1 MRAKYGLELGTG
13 YEIARNA
20 ANIPL
25 HTGLGYYY
33 GTELGAGLGLDET
46 AQRRIGTYGAV
57 SAGLSSAGTFMDSLW
72 KRREAK
78 ERNAYL
84 QSLDYV
90 NQPYDRYAYNSN
102 LGGPLQGNYFERGG
116 LTKYQDGN
124 QVPPISEDEL
134 MGNYLTAQQYRKQL
148 SDRLKALEEEQAY
161 VKQVRQ
167 QIPQQAAK
175 RVGNTRTRTRLPSGS
190 FYCNTR
196 SCEVLQDA
204 GARVASRTRSVR
216 NSGYYEPGDPMPI
229 IPGNQSFM
237 ARAEDLGFQQVR
249 TPESGDLVQYLH
261 YPSMVPRHSVIYK
274 QRGARP
280 GTHDV
285 FSDPGEGTGYY
296 LRDDAQI
303 PQDIKVWRYV
313 GQTPQLEA
321 QYAQLQREAA
331 PYINRPMPDAPTL
344 PTRYPSEIPTY
355 FNNITPAEQEP
366 AIVLPDPVQV
376 GNEVMYRVSTNP
388 KRPLFPE
395 ERRSGLIRDFNI
407 PNPRLASNK
416 EGGLIKRA
424 DGSYSKRGL
433 WDNIRDNIGSGR
445 KPTKEMLE
453 QERKIKA
460 KMQPGG
466 KVTHQMA
473 AETPDGNNWVV
484 FPTVDYNSKDK
495 TWIKFEDPWQAY
507 DYHAENNSLLNVPSE
522 ELAMYYAQEGLI
534 PHGGKVNPRLK
545 SMSEKLSKQN
555 KSIGWIDRGL
565 NPQDYPALQGSEFD
579 TMPTGASVKQKLEEG
594 GSVRNGTTKRSTR
607 QGKKMAVY
615 MDGTWHHFGD
625 SSMDDYRTHKSEKR
639 REAFYSRH
647 KKNLQ
652 GDSSRAKAFRVY
664 ARKTWQDGGMAP
676 ESPVIDSSVPI
687 TPITKVDPNT
697 ALTRRDD
704 PSVIDAAQYGMMRM
718 ITGRSEPPSAALMR
732 RGWTHPV
739 PLIAADVILDPAN
752 AIPFMGQGKLIT
764 KIPKVI
770 NRVYRAMDLG
780 DNISD
785 GVDVTVKSGQQR
797 RYNRGDSY
805 KMGGYNPD
813 IKPCYKCGGKVKM
826 QEGGEVDFYDSEP
839 EQLYIDHVG
848 DQDTSFTREVGPE
861 DAYKPL
867 ETYAPMI
874 TPTNPNAPK
883 GGSIAVTHNNPGNI
897 KFGKFAQS
905 LGAEPGRPATDGGI
919 FAVFPNLETGLA
931 AQRRLLTSANYRNLT
946 VNAAMKRWSNSG
958 YGGEIYPSIANKRM
972 SDLTESELKEL
983 QRRQIKREDGNMYR
997 AIYGQ

>member
-1 MRAKYGLELGTG
+1 MRAKYGLNLGTG

-25 HTGLGYYY
+25 QTGLGYYY

-57 SAGLSSAGTFMDSLW
+57 SAGLTSAGTFMDSLW

-116 LTKYQDGN
+116 Y
-124 QVPPISEDEL
+124 ISEI
-134 MGNYLTAQQYRKQL
+134 
-148 SDRLKALEEEQAY
+148 EEMM
-161 VKQVRQ
+161 K
-167 QIPQQAAK
+167 
-175 RVGNTRTRTRLPSGS
+175 
-190 FYCNTR
+190 
-196 SCEVLQDA
+196 
-204 GARVASRTRSVR
+204 
-216 NSGYYEPGDPMPI
+216 
-229 IPGNQSFM
+229 
-237 ARAEDLGFQQVR
+237 
-249 TPESGDLVQYLH
+249 
-261 YPSMVPRHSVIYK
+261 
-274 QRGARP
+274 
-280 GTHDV
+280 
-285 FSDPGEGTGYY
+285 
-296 LRDDAQI
+296 
-303 PQDIKVWRYV
+303 
-313 GQTPQLEA
+313 
-321 QYAQLQREAA
+321 
-331 PYINRPMPDAPTL
+331 
-344 PTRYPSEIPTY
+344 
-355 FNNITPAEQEP
+355 
-366 AIVLPDPVQV
+366 
-376 GNEVMYRVSTNP
+376 
-388 KRPLFPE
+388 
-395 ERRSGLIRDFNI
+395 
-407 PNPRLASNK
+407 
-416 EGGLIKRA
+416 GGLIKRA
-424 DGSYSKRGL
+424 DGSYSQRGL
-433 WDNIRDNIGSGR
+433 WDNIRANKGSGR

-473 AETPDGNNWVV
+473 AETPDGDNWSV
-484 FPTVDYNSKDK
+484 FPTVDYDVKNK
-495 TWIKFEDPWQAY
+495 TWIKFDDPWQAY
-507 DYHAENNSLLNVPSE
+507 DYHAQNNSLLNVPSE

-534 PHGGKVNPRLK
+534 PHGGKVDPRLRG
-545 SMSEKLSKQN
+545 MSEKLSKQN

-565 NPQDYPALQGSEFD
+565 NPQNYPVLQGSEFD
-579 TMPTGASVKQKLEEG
+579 SMPTGVPVKQKLEEG

-652 GDSSRAKAFRVY
+652 GDSPRAKAFRVY
-664 ARKTWQDGGMAP
+664 ARKTWQDGGLTP
-676 ESPVIDSSVPI
+676 ESSIIDSSVPI
-687 TPITKVDPNT
+687 SPITKIDPNT
-697 ALTRRDD
+697 PLIRRDD
-704 PSVIDAAQYGMMRM
+704 PSIIDGPQYGMMRM
-718 ITGRSEPPSAALMR
+718 ITGRSEAPSDALMR
-732 RGWTHPV
+732 WGITHPV
-739 PLIAADVILDPAN
+739 PLIVADVMLDPTN
-752 AIPFMGQGKLIT
+752 AIPFMGQGKMVA
-764 KIPKVI
+764 KIPKAI
-770 NRVYRAMDLG
+770 NRVYRAIDLG

-805 KMGGYNPD
+805 KMGGYNPS

-826 QEGGEVDFYDSEP
+826 QEGGEVDFYDSDP

-848 DQDTSFTREVGPE
+848 NQDTTFTREVGPE
-861 DAYKPL
+861 EAYKPL

-874 TPTNPNAPK
+874 NPQAPK
-883 GGSIAVTHNNPGNI
+883 GGSIAVSHNNPGNI

-905 LGAEPGRPATDGGI
+905 LGAQPGRPATDGGI

-958 YGGEIYPSIANKRM
+958 YGGEIYPAIANKKV

>member
-1 MRAKYGLELGTG
+1 MRAKYGLDLGTG

-20 ANIPL
+20 ARIPL
-25 HTGLGYYY
+25 ETGLGYYY

-46 AQRRIGTYGAV
+46 AQRRIGTYGAI
-57 SAGLSSAGTFMDSLW
+57 SSGLSSAGTFMDSLW

-116 LTKYQDGN
+116 LTKYQDGD
-124 QVPPISEDEL
+124 QVPTPSRDEL

-161 VKQVRQ
+161 VKQVREK
-167 QIPQQAAK
+167 IPQQAAR
-175 RVGNTRTRTRLPSGS
+175 RVGNTRTRTKLPAGS

-204 GARVASRTRSVR
+204 GAKVARRTKSVR
-216 NSGYYEPGDPMPI
+216 NSGYYEPGEPMPI

-249 TPESGDLVQYLH
+249 TPEPGDLVQYLN
-261 YPSMVPRHSVIYK
+261 YPSMVPRHSVIYG
-274 QRGARP
+274 QRGAKP

-285 FSDPGEGTGYY
+285 YSDPGEGNAYY
-296 LRDDAQI
+296 LRDDARI
-303 PQDIKVWRYV
+303 PQDLRVWRYV
-313 GQTPQLEA
+313 GRTPELEA

-331 PYINRPMPDAPTL
+331 PYINRPMPEAVTL

-355 FNNITPAEQEP
+355 FNRMTPQEEEQTVRLPSTRDIISNIVYRAANDYRDPNLSRFQIPSPEAVFISSPSPAVQIGP
-366 AIVLPDPVQV
+366 RGIPVPQ
-376 GNEVMYRVSTNP
+376 G
-388 KRPLFPE
+388 KQ
-395 ERRSGLIRDFNI
+395 
-407 PNPRLASNK
+407 
-416 EGGLIKRA
+416 GGLIKRA
-424 DGSYSKRGL
+424 DGSYSQRGL
-433 WDNIRDNIGSGR
+433 WDNIRANKGSGR

-460 KMQPGG
+460 KM
-466 KVTHQMA
+466 
-473 AETPDGNNWVV
+473 
-484 FPTVDYNSKDK
+484 
-495 TWIKFEDPWQAY
+495 
-507 DYHAENNSLLNVPSE
+507 
-522 ELAMYYAQEGLI
+522 
-534 PHGGKVNPRLK
+534 
-545 SMSEKLSKQN
+545 
-555 KSIGWIDRGL
+555 
-565 NPQDYPALQGSEFD
+565 
-579 TMPTGASVKQKLEEG
+579 EEG

-652 GDSSRAKAFRVY
+652 GDSPRAKAFRVY
-664 ARKTWQDGGMAP
+664 ARKTWQDGGLTP
-676 ESPVIDSSVPI
+676 ESSIVDSSVPI
-687 TPITKVDPNT
+687 SPITKIDPNT
-697 ALTRRDD
+697 PLVRRDD
-704 PSVIDAAQYGMMRM
+704 PSIIDGPQYGMMRI
-718 ITGRSEPPSAALMR
+718 ITGRSEAPSDALMR
-732 RGWTHPV
+732 WGITHPV
-739 PLIAADVILDPAN
+739 PLIAADVMLDPTN
-752 AIPFMGQGKLIT
+752 AIPFMGQGKMVA

-770 NRVYRAMDLG
+770 NRVYRAIDLG

-805 KMGGYNPD
+805 KMGGYNPS

-826 QEGGEVDFYDSEP
+826 QEGGEVDFYDSDP

-848 DQDTSFTREVGPE
+848 NQDTTFTTEVGPQE
-861 DAYKPL
+861 AYKPL

-874 TPTNPNAPK
+874 NPQAPK

-905 LGAEPGRPATDGGI
+905 LGAQPGRPATDGGI

-958 YGGEIYPSIANKRM
+958 YGGEIYPSIANKRVG
-972 SDLTESELKEL
+972 DLTESELKEL

>member
-1 MRAKYGLELGTG
+1 MRAKYGLDLGTG

-20 ANIPL
+20 ARIPL
-25 HTGLGYYY
+25 ETGLGYYY

-46 AQRRIGTYGAV
+46 AQRRIGTYGAI
-57 SAGLSSAGTFMDSLW
+57 SSGLSSAGTFMDSLW

-102 LGGPLQGNYFERGG
+102 LGGPLQGNYFEQGG
-116 LTKYQDGN
+116 LTKYQDGD
-124 QVPPISEDEL
+124 QVPGPSRDEL

-161 VKQVRQ
+161 VKRVRE
-167 QIPQQAAK
+167 QIPQQAAR
-175 RVGNTRTRTRLPSGS
+175 RVGNTRTRTKLPAGS

-204 GARVASRTRSVR
+204 GAKVARRTKSVR

-249 TPESGDLVQYLH
+249 KPESGDLVQYLN
-261 YPSMVPRHSVIYK
+261 YPSMVPRHSVIYGGP
-274 QRGARP
+274 GARP

-285 FSDPGEGTGYY
+285 YSDPGEGNAYY
-296 LRDDAQI
+296 LRDDARI
-303 PQDIKVWRYV
+303 PQDLKIWRYV
-313 GQTPQLEA
+313 GRTPELEA

-331 PYINRPMPDAPTL
+331 PYINRPMPEAVTIPTK
-344 PTRYPSEIPTY
+344 YPSEIPTY
-355 FNNITPAEQEP
+355 FNQTMPVEEP
-366 AIVLPDPVQV
+366 QKVRLPDGRVIIANV
-376 GNEVMYRVSTNP
+376 LYKAANDYRDANLS
-388 KRPLFPE
+388 RFQISSPE
-395 ERRSGLIRDFNI
+395 EVFRSPQSPVVRTA
-407 PNPRLASNK
+407 PRILVPQGK
-416 EGGLIKRA
+416 QGGLIKRA
-424 DGSYSKRGL
+424 DGSYSQRGL
-433 WDNIRDNIGSGR
+433 WDNIRANKGSGK

-460 KMQPGG
+460 KM
-466 KVTHQMA
+466 
-473 AETPDGNNWVV
+473 
-484 FPTVDYNSKDK
+484 
-495 TWIKFEDPWQAY
+495 
-507 DYHAENNSLLNVPSE
+507 
-522 ELAMYYAQEGLI
+522 
-534 PHGGKVNPRLK
+534 
-545 SMSEKLSKQN
+545 
-555 KSIGWIDRGL
+555 
-565 NPQDYPALQGSEFD
+565 
-579 TMPTGASVKQKLEEG
+579 EEG

-652 GDSSRAKAFRVY
+652 GDSPRAKAFRVY
-664 ARKTWQDGGMAP
+664 ARKTWQGGGMAP
-676 ESPVIDSSVPI
+676 EPPIIDSSVPL

-697 ALTRRDD
+697 PLIRRDD
-704 PSVIDAAQYGMMRM
+704 PSIIDGPQYGMMRM
-718 ITGRSEPPSAALMR
+718 ITGRSEAPSDALMR
-732 RGWTHPV
+732 WGITHPV
-739 PLIAADVILDPAN
+739 PLIAADVMLDPTN
-752 AIPFMGQGKLIT
+752 AIPFMGQGKMIA
-764 KIPKVI
+764 KIPNIIK
-770 NRVYRAMDLG
+770 RVYRAADLG

-805 KMGGYNPD
+805 KMGGYNPN

-826 QEGGEVDFYDSEP
+826 QEGGEVDFYDSDP

-848 DQDTSFTREVGPE
+848 DQDTTFTTEVGPQE
-861 DAYKPL
+861 AYKPL
-867 ETYAPMI
+867 ETYAPI
-874 TPTNPNAPK
+874 INPQAPK

-905 LGAEPGRPATDGGI
+905 LGAQPGRPATDGGI

-958 YGGEIYPSIANKRM
+958 YGGEIYPSIANKRVG
-972 SDLTESELKEL
+972 DLTESELKEL